1 MNKVLVTGVDGF
13 VGKHLAKELFAN
25 GYIVDGVGI
34 SDIGAS
40 NKIKELNS
48 YMLINLMKRSAL
60 KKIDFNAYN
69 FIIHLAGLAAVGPS
83 FEEPLHYITTNV
95 GIEINLYE
103 ETRSQN
109 AKPKF
114 LIISSGSI
122 YDHSSDLPISE
133 SSELLPGSPYAVS
146 KISQEQMAHYYS
158 QLGFVT
164 ILARPFNHIGPG
176 QNLGFIV
183 PDITKQVVDIEKG
196 ERSTVLTGNLNA
208 KRDYTDVRDI
218 VRAYRLLIER
228 GLPGETYNICSSIPT
243 SGEVILNKIISLSDK
258 KISYENDPV
267 KSRPSDYPIIY
278 GSYEKIKKD
287 TGWMPEISLD
297 KTLLDVLT
305 DWRNR

>member
-1 MNKVLVTGVDGF
+1 M
-13 VGKHLAKELFAN
+13 
-25 GYIVDGVGI
+25 
-34 SDIGAS
+34 
-40 NKIKELNS
+40 
-48 YMLINLMKRSAL
+48 
-60 KKIDFNAYN
+60 
-69 FIIHLAGLAAVGPS
+69 
-83 FEEPLHYITTNV
+83 
-95 GIEINLYE
+95 
-103 ETRSQN
+103 
-109 AKPKF
+109 
-114 LIISSGSI
+114 
-122 YDHSSDLPISE
+122 
-133 SSELLPGSPYAVS
+133 
-146 KISQEQMAHYYS
+146 
-158 QLGFVT
+158 
-164 ILARPFNHIGPG
+164 
-176 QNLGFIV
+176 
-183 PDITKQVVDIEKG
+183 VDIEKG